1 MADSGHRVI
10 LFRAG
15 AVLPEAHW
23 TGPPADALAVAGG
36 RVAAVGSFAE
46 LSDAWPRAGVVDLG
60 RRWVVPGLEDAHCH
74 PTIAADES
82 CHVSLSPEDQREPER
97 VAAAVTA
104 AGRSNGWVKLV
115 GWLEERCG
123 GAPVDRH
130 LLDRL
135 CPAEPLVVVHAN
147 GHWGYA
153 NTAGLARMGFADGTG
168 AVIEAA
174 VPPGGWVETG
184 ADGLATGRVFEQAM
198 FDIAEPALAR
208 NPDLVALAGFADR
221 LAALRRIQ
229 RDYLSRGVT
238 ALTDALCGEA
248 GWELLERV
256 QAEGGSPRYR
266 ALAPAGDLEQ
276 ARRMRARGGPRLR
289 LIGLKSFVDGALN
302 GGTCLLSEPV
312 PHGDPQQLRTA
323 GDIARELRRADALG
337 LLLGVHA
344 NGDAAID
351 VLLAA
356 GERTGL
362 RGRIEHGSVVRD
374 DQVAAI
380 RRQGWSVVPFGSYIR
395 QYGERLA
402 GVYGRDRMDRLIR
415 HRTLVEAGVVVGG
428 SSDHPCAGFDP
439 WQGIW
444 SCVTRRSRE
453 GEVLGEG
460 ERLTP
465 AQALH
470 LYTRGSASVR
480 PGSGQAGTL
489 RAGAPADFAV
499 LDHDPLRMEGLERQ
513 LGAPVAA
520 TFVAGEPVYAGH
532 DVGVSGPA
540 RRR

>member
-1 MADSGHRVI
+1 MADPDHRVT
-10 LFRAG
+10 LFRAR

-23 TGPPADALAVAGG
+23 TGPPADALAVADGT
-36 RVAAVGSFAE
+36 VAAVGSFAE
-46 LSDAWPRAGVVDLG
+46 LSDAWPRADVVDLG

-82 CHVSLSPEDQREPER
+82 CHVSLPAADQREPER
-97 VAAAVTA
+97 VAAAVDR

-123 GAPVDRH
+123 GTAVDRH
-130 LLDRL
+130 LLDRI
-135 CPAEPLVVVHAN
+135 CPADPLVVVHAN

-153 NTAGLARMGFADGTG
+153 NTAGLARMGFIDDAG
-168 AVIEAA
+168 AVVDAA
-174 VPPGGWVETG
+174 VPANGWVETG
-184 ADGLATGRVFEQAM
+184 SDGLATGRVFEHAM
-198 FDIAEPALAR
+198 FDIMEPALAR
-208 NPDLVALAGFADR
+208 DPRRVAIAGFADR

-229 RDYLSRGVT
+229 HDYLSRGVT
-238 ALTDALCGEA
+238 ALTDALCGET

-256 QAEGGSPRYR
+256 QAEGASPRYSV
-266 ALAPAGDLEQ
+266 LAPVGDLDL
-276 ARRMRARGGPRLR
+276 ARRLRTRGGPRLR

-312 PHGDPQQLRTA
+312 PYGEPQRLRTA
-323 GDIARELRRADALG
+323 DDIAEELRRADSLG

-351 VLLAA
+351 VLLRASQ
-356 GERTGL
+356 RTGL

-374 DQVAAI
+374 DQVPAI

-395 QYGERLA
+395 QHGERLA
-402 GVYGRDRMDRLIR
+402 GTYGRARMERLIR
-415 HRTLVEAGVVVGG
+415 HRTLIEAGIAVGG
-428 SSDHPCAGFDP
+428 SSDHPCAGLDP

-453 GEVLGEG
+453 GEPLGER

-480 PGSGQAGTL
+480 PGSGPAGTL

-499 LDHDPLRMEGLERQ
+499 LDRDPRRMEGLEH
-513 LGAPVAA
+513 LLEAPVAA
-520 TFVAGEPVYAGH
+520 TFVAGEPVFAGH
-532 DVGVSGPA
+532 DVEVSVPD